1 MRASEVEQR
10 LTETP
15 MGSKLMPILATIGLL
30 IVLLTWI
37 IHYNLSGIVG
47 DYYSNPKSIRDGA
60 ESGSL
65 VLGQLGEIMT
75 TKTWLTPLTFVGLA
89 FLLTHPSTWALRIF
103 LLTALSCLSEPTQPR
118 RLGLCFKDVW
128 VLLRL
133 DCFLGN
139 GTYLHLRL
147 TDGHYQFSKV
157 RGHLAFRRQ
166 RSTNS

>member
-1 MRASEVEQR
+1 MRASEVEQK

-15 MGSKLMPILATIGLL
+15 IGSKLMPILAAIGLL

-89 FLLTHPSTWALRIF
+89 S
-103 LLTALSCLSEPTQPR
+103 LLTAISASLTGIKKT
-118 RLGLCFKDVW
+118 LGL
-128 VLLRL
+128 RL
-133 DCFLGN
+133 SVFEEAIPKIAKM
-139 GTYLHLRL
+139 R
-147 TDGHYQFSKV
+147 
-157 RGHLAFRRQ
+157 
-166 RSTNS
+166 